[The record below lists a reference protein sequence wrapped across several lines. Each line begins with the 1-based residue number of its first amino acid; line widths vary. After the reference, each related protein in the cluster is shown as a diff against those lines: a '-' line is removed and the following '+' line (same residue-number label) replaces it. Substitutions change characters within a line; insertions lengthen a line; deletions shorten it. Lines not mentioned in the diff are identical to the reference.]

1 MAMVE
6 EGEKFK
12 SILTG
17 KAYQVRKINGK
28 MVVLETEN
36 GASQVMTDKSN
47 LKLFYRKE
55 DREDEG

>member
-6 EGEKFK
+6 EGEKFR

-17 KAYQVRKINGK
+17 KAYQVRKIDGK
-28 MVVLETEN
+28 MVVLETDN
-36 GASQVMTDKSN
+36 GVSQVMTDKGN
-47 LKLFYRKE
+47 LKLFYQKE